1 MEIALRLTN
10 YAMENMIVLML
21 QMNEIAVMLILISYF
36 CPFLIKFLTDTCE
49 QNEFQCESKECIP
62 MSQRC
67 DGRRDCLKDG
77 SDELDCPTISS
88 TPTPLST
95 NFTLDPKAFCI
106 DFENLLF

>member
-1 MEIALRLTN
+1 
-10 YAMENMIVLML
+10 
-21 QMNEIAVMLILISYF
+21 
-36 CPFLIKFLTDTCE
+36 
-49 QNEFQCESKECIP
+49 

-95 NFTLDPKAFCI
+95 NFILDPKAFCI
-106 DFENLLF
+106 DFENLLFQGNAINSNLNANLALRNAYRLVNDAIL